1 MAPDE
6 GRSVIEELFSF
17 AQNETFAYRHH
28 WRPFDAVLWD
38 NRCMLHKAMGYDE
51 DKHIRHMR
59 RTTLEGDIPEMAA

>member
-1 MAPDE
+1 MP
-6 GRSVIEELFSF
+6 SNV
-17 AQNETFAYRHH
+17 T
-28 WRPFDAVLWD
+28 RPFDAVLWD